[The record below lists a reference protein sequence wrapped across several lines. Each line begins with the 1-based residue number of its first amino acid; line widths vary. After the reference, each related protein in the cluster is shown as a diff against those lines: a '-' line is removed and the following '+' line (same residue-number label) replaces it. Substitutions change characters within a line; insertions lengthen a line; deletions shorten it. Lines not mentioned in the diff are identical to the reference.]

1 MVGLMVNTCKVIV
14 IYKIIQ
20 SYELVYSKNVTENR
34 EMVLGDLPEIF
45 FQHSVEIRLSR
56 QCKFMS
62 EKNCCKT
69 Y

>member
-20 SYELVYSKNVTENR
+20 SCELVYSKNVR
-34 EMVLGDLPEIF
+34 EYMEIFPEDLPEIF
-45 FQHSVEIRLSR
+45 FQHSAEIRLSM
-56 QCKFMS
+56 K
-62 EKNCCKT
+62 